1 MDAINI
7 SKLDDYE
14 LDVFKRDIAQ
24 EIERRSKG
32 PMRIIYQVVEWDT
45 IRTFSDFRCAAICF
59 ADIAEQILEDASTE
73 EGKALFDLNK
83 GTTLYSIKPVEITLA
98 DFEAK
103 MATKYFDDI
112 CFEKRLNSPLSNNE
126 DKA

>member
-24 EIERRSKG
+24 EIECCS
-32 PMRIIYQVVEWDT
+32 
-45 IRTFSDFRCAAICF
+45 
-59 ADIAEQILEDASTE
+59 
-73 EGKALFDLNK
+73 K

-98 DFEAK
+98 DFEEK
-103 MATKYFDDI
+103 IATKYFDDI
-112 CFEKRLNSPLSNNE
+112 CFEKRLIISSPNHK